1 MSLIIKDRIRGSLI
15 GGAVGDA
22 LGYPVEFMNEEQI
35 SKKYGSA
42 GIENYEIDRSSNL
55 AVVSDDT
62 QMTLFTANAL
72 LFAMHRQRE
81 RGISGEPRHYAL
93 HAYLGWLHTQQ
104 FSYSKE
110 NRIPDDWRGW
120 ASYLL
125 QDVPELYVRRA
136 PGNTCLDGLRYRKE
150 KADNNIHIS
159 DYIAD
164 KINNSKG
171 CGGVMRVAPLGLAVR
186 FWEMDRLD
194 MEGAQLAAITH
205 SHPLG
210 YMPAATL
217 THILNRLVCSEGKSD
232 LKAIIIEAK
241 SFVNNLFAENSYI
254 SELTNIIDEAI
265 ILSENNDS
273 DIANISKLGEG
284 WVAEEALAIS
294 LYCSL
299 KYQDDF
305 SKAVIAS
312 VNHKGDSDSTGAI
325 TGNIMGALLGYEQI
339 EQKWISSLELH
350 DLILQIADNLYED
363 FS

>member
-1 MSLIIKDRIRGSLI
+1 M
-15 GGAVGDA
+15 
-22 LGYPVEFMNEEQI
+22 
-35 SKKYGSA
+35 
-42 GIENYEIDRSSNL
+42 
-55 AVVSDDT
+55 
-62 QMTLFTANAL
+62 
-72 LFAMHRQRE
+72 
-81 RGISGEPRHYAL
+81 
-93 HAYLGWLHTQQ
+93 
-104 FSYSKE
+104 
-110 NRIPDDWRGW
+110 
-120 ASYLL
+120 

-217 THILNRLVCSEGKSD
+217 THILNRLVCAEGKSD
-232 LKAIIIEAK
+232 LKAIIIETK
-241 SFVNNLFAENSYI
+241 SFVNNLFAENPYI
-254 SELTNIIDEAI
+254 SELTNIIDKAI

-284 WVAEEALAIS
+284 FSAYGLCGI
-294 LYCSL
+294 
-299 KYQDDF
+299 DF
-305 SKAVIAS
+305 EGYRVIAFT
-312 VNHKGDSDSTGAI
+312 VYHVLDI
-325 TGNIMGALLGYEQI
+325 P
-339 EQKWISSLELH
+339 
-350 DLILQIADNLYED
+350 LY
-363 FS
+363 